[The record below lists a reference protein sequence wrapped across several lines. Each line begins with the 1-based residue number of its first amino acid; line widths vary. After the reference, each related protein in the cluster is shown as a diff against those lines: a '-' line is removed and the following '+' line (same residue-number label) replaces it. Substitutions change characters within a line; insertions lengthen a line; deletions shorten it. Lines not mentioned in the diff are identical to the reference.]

1 MPDSADWLHRLRVVG
16 IYLRDPGQVVA
27 SGLPELGN
35 SGFVADQHAWAR
47 TCRELRKETGPGP
60 GRNDVRAEMAER
72 HQPIPLANGG
82 EAAQSAPGDISEK
95 HALDRV
101 FVAECEDLVTLRALD
116 QPRHGR

>member
-1 MPDSADWLHRLRVVG
+1 L
-16 IYLRDPGQVVA
+16 VA

-35 SGFVADQHAWAR
+35 SGFVADKHAWAR
-47 TCRELRKETGPGP
+47 ARRELRKEASPRP

-72 HQPIPLANGG
+72 HQPIPVANGG
-82 EAAQSAPGDISEK
+82 EATQAAPGDIREK

-101 FVAECEDLVTLRALD
+101 FVAECEDLVAIRALD